1 MQNIATNL
9 VGIVIVLGFLVFA
22 HESGHFFVA
31 KLFRVRVLVFSLG
44 FGKRLFGFRKGSTD
58 YRVSL
63 VPLGGYVR
71 MAGDTPEENQPAD
84 PDEFLSKPKWQRF
97 LILVAGPFMNIVIAI
112 AFMAIIAM
120 VGTESVIIKPIIGEV
135 TPGKPAARAG
145 LLPGDRIVA
154 INGEPMNDFDDMRL
168 AIGMHGGTPLRID
181 YVRDGQRRSTTLTPE
196 PEDSEFGPV
205 GRAGIRPYLDTTVGR
220 VTPGTPAAIAGLR
233 TGDRIVAVNGHP
245 VSQLTEL
252 DTWFD
257 AAKKSAIVLDVVRGA
272 ARSVEFPT
280 SEERFRTTLPN
291 SGDPA
296 DPYRGFFPPTE
307 IHKLSFFPAI
317 KDSVEQNWKMLRY
330 AFITLG
336 RLFRAEGS
344 VKELS
349 GPISIARISGE
360 MLRRGW
366 MNVIALMA
374 MISLQLGIM
383 NLLPIPVLDGG
394 HIMILLIEGVARRD
408 LSLRVKERI
417 QQVGFAVLAALM
429 IVVIYNDVITNVMR
443 KG

>member
-1 MQNIATNL
+1 MQTIATNL
-9 VGIVIVLGFLVFA
+9 AGIIIVLGFLVFA
-22 HESGHFFVA
+22 HESGHFLLA

-44 FGKRLFGFRKGSTD
+44 FGKRLFGFRKGATD

-71 MAGDTPEENQPAD
+71 MAGDTPEENQPSN
-84 PDEFLSKPKWQRF
+84 PEEFLSKPKWQRF

-112 AFMAIIAM
+112 GFIAGINM
-120 VGTESVIIKPIIGEV
+120 IGTESVMIRPVIGEV

-145 LLPGDRIVA
+145 LLPGDRIAA

-168 AIGMHGGTPLRID
+168 AIGTRSGTPLRID
-181 YVRDGQRRSTTLTPE
+181 YVRNGQRRTTMLTPE
-196 PEDSEFGPV
+196 PEESEYGPV
-205 GRAGIRPYLDTTVGR
+205 GRAGIRPYLDTTLGR
-220 VTPGTPAAIAGLR
+220 VKPGTPAAAAGLR
-233 TGDRIVAVNGHP
+233 AGDRIVAVNGHA
-245 VSQLTEL
+245 VSQFSEL
-252 DTWFD
+252 DVWFD
-257 AAKKSAIVLDVVRGA
+257 ATKKRAIALDIMRG
-272 ARSVEFPT
+272 T
-280 SEERFRTTLPN
+280 ERFHTILAAT
-291 SGDPA
+291 SYDPS
-296 DPYRGFFPPTE
+296 DPYRGFIPPTE
-307 IHKLSFFPAI
+307 VKKLTLVPAV

-330 AFITLG
+330 AFIAIG
-336 RLFRAEGS
+336 RLFRSEGS

-349 GPISIARISGE
+349 GPISIARISGDAV
-360 MLRRGW
+360 RHGW
-366 MNVIALMA
+366 FNTIALMA
-374 MISLQLGIM
+374 LISMQLGIM

-429 IVVIYNDVITNVMR
+429 IVVLYNDVITNFMR

>member
-44 FGKRLFGFRKGSTD
+44 FGKRLFGFRKGATD

-112 AFMAIIAM
+112 AFMAVIAM
-120 VGTESVIIKPIIGEV
+120 VGTESVIIKPVIGEV

-181 YVRDGQRRSTTLTPE
+181 YVRDGQRRFTMLTPE

-257 AAKKSAIVLDVVRGA
+257 AAKKSAIVLDVVRGTA
-272 ARSVEFPT
+272 PSVEFPT
-280 SEERFRTTLPN
+280 SQERFRTTLPN
-291 SGDPA
+291 SGDPT